1 MNSFILLAA
10 ADGPVEQISK
20 TFGANIP
27 ALVANAI
34 SFVLVGLV
42 IKLWVVGP
50 VQKMLE
56 ERRTRIQEGLA
67 NAEKSRVELANAQT
81 KVQELLNQ
89 AATQSN
95 KIIEEA
101 RAAAAKISETEA
113 QKAVT
118 QAQDIIAKARQANE
132 AELVRMKEELRR
144 EVGRLVVQATTK
156 VTGKIL
162 TLDDQKRLA
171 EEANRQLAA

>member
-1 MNSFILLAA
+1 MMLLAA
-10 ADGPVEQISK
+10 AGGPVEQIQE

-34 SFVLVGLV
+34 SFVLVAIV
-42 IKLWVVGP
+42 IKVWVVGP

-56 ERRTRIQEGLA
+56 QRRALIKEGLA
-67 NAEKSRVELANAQT
+67 NADKARAELANAQT
-81 KVQELLNQ
+81 KVQDLLNQ

-101 RAAAAKISETEA
+101 RAAAAKISETES
-113 QKAVT
+113 QKAVA

-132 AELVRMKEELRR
+132 AELVRLKDELRK
-144 EVGRLVVQATTK
+144 EMGRLVVQATTK

-162 TLDDQKRLA
+162 TIDDQKRLA